1 MREIRKL
8 VNDHPHELETVSL
21 ENKKALLFTEGE
33 FDTNNL
39 DFIRILPSKDYA
51 LWYAGLILRKHFNEG
66 DKETVTQIK
75 TDMMNIDIIRGKNI
89 ANLCS
94 AGYLESD
101 IIPTFNSL
109 SENQKMQDFL
119 PYYEQLVTQTPTSI
133 FISNKHNSTSLKNEV
148 LEKIEFA
155 KKYSAQSVRLYAL
168 SEKNVSLGKTIIAEL
183 SERTKKEKIIY
194 NLDRESRLEVT
205 ILVK

>member
-1 MREIRKL
+1 MDTLANIRTAVQDDLTIGDESTLYSPTLIDRTINRSYRKVGGL
-8 VNDHPHELETVSL
+8 FPWPELQD
-21 ENKKALLFTEGE
+21 A
-33 FDTNNL
+33 
-39 DFIRILPSKDYA
+39 
-51 LWYAGLILRKHFNEG
+51 
-66 DKETVTQIK
+66 KETVTQIK

-119 PYYEQLVTQTPTSI
+119 PYHEQLVTQTPTSI

-148 LEKIEFA
+148 LEKT
-155 KKYSAQSVRLYAL
+155 YMDY
-168 SEKNVSLGKTIIAEL
+168 TII
-183 SERTKKEKIIY
+183 
-194 NLDRESRLEVT
+194 
-205 ILVK
+205 